1 MRLSHKLSLI
11 IIPSTSALFFIIYY
25 FQNQINEFL
34 NWENAQNPLL
44 IVVILVDTLGGV
56 LVPFLFIEKN
66 NKIKNETKLQVN
78 QS

>member
-11 IIPSTSALFFIIYY
+11 IISSTSALFFIIYY